1 MEQGRTKE
9 EAFLSI
15 EAVIQNNYYLDS
27 AQIILCYNCQRQNT
41 SRLIQCGVLLENITP
56 QNIHKNKKKSHCS
69 RFEPADFVLLYF
81 FLFLNHT

>member
-56 QNIHKNKKKSHCS
+56 QNIHKNKKKVTVADLSLQILFYFIFFCS
-69 RFEPADFVLLYF
+69 
-81 FLFLNHT
+81 